1 MNWDNVQVLF
11 FNPTELGNTTFGTNG
26 PNYTVNG
33 LELQLAL
40 RVTDGLTVQ
49 GSSSWN
55 RTKQTNSPCLI
66 GNIPGTVFYQ
76 QCITQVVQ
84 SGLGLQPFS
93 NPFGAEGGAP
103 AFSPSNQF
111 NLRARYDFAVNDYK
125 PFVMVGANHIGTM
138 YNQTDTA
145 IDGNTETIPTTTLL
159 RYRQPGYT
167 TYDASAGVAKDAWT
181 AEIFA
186 SNLSNTNASV
196 FTSSAQFI
204 KSEVPIRPRVIGVTL
219 GYKF

>member
-1 MNWDNVQVLF
+1 V
-11 FNPTELGNTTFGTNG
+11 
-26 PNYTVNG
+26 
-33 LELQLAL
+33 
-40 RVTDGLTVQ
+40 
-49 GSSSWN
+49 
-55 RTKQTNSPCLI
+55 
-66 GNIPGTVFYQ
+66 
-76 QCITQVVQ
+76 
-84 SGLGLQPFS
+84 
-93 NPFGAEGGAP
+93 
-103 AFSPSNQF
+103 
-111 NLRARYDFAVNDYK
+111 VNDYK
-125 PFVMVGANHIGTM
+125 PFVMVGANHIGAM

-145 IDGNTETIPTTTLL
+145 IDGNTQTIPTTTLL